1 MKLKLYV
8 GEVVNAKNGPLRNLT
23 LANVDSV
30 IDFLLL
36 IRAKIMTKNDQ
47 NPFEQVVPMEMIF
60 VYLSIAK
67 NLSLNLTSQIM

>member
-47 NPFEQVVPMEMIF
+47 NPFEQVTPKEKI
-60 VYLSIAK
+60 YAY
-67 NLSLNLTSQIM
+67 

>member
-47 NPFEQVVPMEMIF
+47 NPFEQVTQKEII
-60 VYLSIAK
+60 YLY
-67 NLSLNLTSQIM
+67 